1 MPAFAGMTTGRLARR
16 ACLPGVP
23 ALATI
28 VIGERPLSIA
38 PPRGTRAMKERFVD
52 VATPDGPMDTFAVH
66 PEAGGPF
73 PCVVVFMDIWGLR
86 EELFDI
92 ARRVA
97 TVGYCR
103 HYRT

>member
-1 MPAFAGMTTGRLARR
+1 
-16 ACLPGVP
+16 
-23 ALATI
+23 
-28 VIGERPLSIA
+28 
-38 PPRGTRAMKERFVD
+38 MKERFVD

-66 PEAGGPF
+66 PEEGGPF